1 MKSKIYFAKSNRAN
15 PNTVMKVRELLESH
29 DVEVVEYRGGA
40 FSHGPML
47 ECDYLVILPEHDD
60 CSYADDELP
69 LGRGLH
75 EQIHSWRHEKH
86 TSDMFIVNTKNLD
99 VSELEDIEVADY
111 DDYVNYSVALLGEDL
126 GTLSQILE
134 NRLGPA
140 VDKNS
145 SFTTSV
151 SGNEYQYLLIGTN

>member
-75 EQIHSWRHEKH
+75 EQIHSWRHEKR
-86 TSDMFIVNTKNLD
+86 TSDMFIVNTEDLD
-99 VSELEDIEVADY
+99 VWSFEDLEVCDY
-111 DDYVNYSVALLGEDL
+111 DDYVNHSVVLLSENL

-140 VDKNS
+140 TGKS
-145 SFTTSV
+145 ISV